1 MEHTSAEKRYIHGYQ
16 EVEQERLREQAL
28 VIEQPI
34 YDVLDFSSVT
44 HLLEI
49 GSGVGAQTEV
59 LLRRFPHLKITGVE
73 YEAKQ
78 IHKAE
83 WNMQRLGIGSDKVR
97 FIQQDAQHLDL
108 PQQYDG
114 AFICWV
120 LEHVD
125 DPLKVLT
132 SMKPFL
138 KEGAIVSITEVFN
151 ASFYTYPLI
160 PAVMHYWKVYN
171 EFQLSLGGNPHIG
184 AQLGNLLAKAEYQKI
199 QLRADGFH
207 LDQRN
212 FSQKVQVFEYW
223 KNLMSSGA
231 PVLIDAGVINPTDV
245 LAMQEGLDVLKSMED
260 SIFYYSFIQASAV
273 V

>member
-28 VIEQPI
+28 VIEKPI
-34 YDVLDFSSVT
+34 YDALDFSSVT

-59 LLRRFPHLKITGVE
+59 LLRRFPHLQITGVE

-78 IHKAE
+78 IQKAE
-83 WNMQRLGIGSDKVR
+83 LNMQRLGVGSDKVR
-97 FIQQDAQHLDL
+97 FIQQDAQDLEL

-120 LEHVD
+120 LEHVE

-138 KEGAIVSITEVFN
+138 KAGALVSITEVFN

-171 EFQLSLGGNPHIG
+171 EFQISLGGNPHVG
-184 AQLGNLLAKAEYQKI
+184 AQLGNLLDQAGYKNI

-207 LDQRN
+207 LDCRDPI
-212 FSQKVQVFEYW
+212 QKDRVFEYW

-231 PVLIDAGVINPTDV
+231 PLLIDAGVLKAEDV
-245 LAMQEGLDVLKSMED
+245 LAMQEGLEQLKASKD
-260 SIFYYSFIQASAV
+260 SVFYYSFIQASATV
-273 V
+273 